1 MSDMQ
6 FHHDINGEA
15 LHRRH
20 READEWVRSRSLQR
34 DARSARDRLAA
45 PSSRRLRVMA
55 VASPM
60 VALLALAVAG
70 GFIG

>member
-6 FHHDINGEA
+6 FHHDISGEA
-15 LHRRH
+15 HHRRN

-34 DARSARDRLAA
+34 DARSARERLSA
-45 PSSRRLRVMA
+45 PSGRRMRLLA

-60 VALLALAVAG
+60 VALLALAFAG
-70 GFIG
+70 GLIG